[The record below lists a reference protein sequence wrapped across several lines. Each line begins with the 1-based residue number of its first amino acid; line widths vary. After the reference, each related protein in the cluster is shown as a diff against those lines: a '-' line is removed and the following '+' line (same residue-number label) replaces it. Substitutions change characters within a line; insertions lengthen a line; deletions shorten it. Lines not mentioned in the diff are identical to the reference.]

1 MLQPTRTIVFILF
14 ILSCWG
20 SVCHAQSASQAEL
33 LRLWYVK
40 PAENWNE
47 ALPIG
52 NGRLGA
58 MVFGGAAQERL
69 QLNEET
75 VWAGGPGNNLPDN
88 RFREALPELRKLIFE
103 GKYQEAQDLA
113 TQKVA
118 GPNVNHG
125 MPYQT
130 VGDLFIDFPGHDA
143 ATGYTRDLNIDQ
155 AVASTAYTVGNVQ
168 YTREVFASFT
178 DQVIVMK
185 VTAGKGGTVDCTI
198 RLKSPHTSKRIYT
211 EGQRLVLTGTSSS
224 HEGKTGQVKFEAL
237 VTPVLDGG
245 KLTTTD
251 STLIVSKARAVTV
264 YISMGTNFRNYHD
277 LSGDAHQKT
286 LGYLATALKQPYA
299 RAKSNHTA
307 YYQKFFHRVSLD
319 LGVTPATKQPIPARL
334 QQFATGNDPQLAA
347 LYFQFGRYLL
357 ISASQPGTQ
366 PATLQGLWNHQLM
379 PPWDSKYTIN
389 INTEMNYWPAEV
401 TDLPE
406 MHEPLFTLLKELAVT
421 GQASAKEMYGAR
433 GWMAHHNTDL
443 WRITGPVDGAFYGM
457 WPMGGAWLS
466 QHLWQHY
473 QYTGDVNFLKSV
485 YHVLKGAALF
495 YADALQT
502 EPSHEWLVVVP
513 SMSPENEHRRG
524 VSMTAGA
531 TMDNQLVFDVFS
543 NFLGAAALLRADQ
556 ALADSIRV
564 KLGKLPPMQIGKH
577 GQLQEW
583 LEDLDRPDDKHRHVS
598 HLYGLYPGNQVS
610 PYRNPAL
617 FQAARTSLVYR
628 GDKSTGWSMGWKVN
642 WWARL
647 QDGDRAYKLMQ
658 DQLTPSHDN
667 EGGTYPNLLDAHPP
681 FQIDGN
687 FGCTSG
693 IAEMLVQSHDGAVH
707 LLPALPDAWHTGK
720 VKGLKTRG
728 GFTIDLDW
736 KDGKISRLVVKS
748 ALGGKCRL
756 RVYDALKHAG
766 FQVAQG
772 ANGNPFFAVADVK
785 APVVVAAPGQGEHVR
800 RVYEYDLATEAGK
813 VYTFSF

>member
-1 MLQPTRTIVFILF
+1 MRTLII
-14 ILSCWG
+14 ILSMFLSG
-20 SVCHAQSASQAEL
+20 GTVCLAQSPSPSEL
-33 LRLWYVK
+33 LRLWYDK
-40 PAENWNE
+40 PAANWND

-58 MVFGGAAQERL
+58 MVFGGPAQERL

-75 VWAGGPGNNLPDN
+75 VWAGGPGNNLPDS
-88 RFREALPELRKLIFE
+88 RFREALPELRKLIFD
-103 GKYQEAQDLA
+103 GKYKEAQDLA
-113 TQKVA
+113 AQKVA
-118 GPNVNHG
+118 GPRVNNG

-130 VGDLFIDFPGHDA
+130 VGDLLIDFPGHDA
-143 ATGYTRDLNIDQ
+143 ATNYTRDLDINQ
-155 AVASTAYTVGNVQ
+155 AIASAAYTVNNVR

-178 DQVIVMK
+178 DQVIILK
-185 VTAGKGGTVDCTI
+185 ITTGKAGAINCTL
-198 RLKSPHTSKRIYT
+198 RLKSPHDSKRIYT
-211 EGQRLVLTGTSSS
+211 DQQRLALTGTSGN
-224 HEGKTGQVKFEAL
+224 HEGKKGQVNFEAL
-237 VTPVLDGG
+237 VTPVLEGG
-245 KLTTTD
+245 TLTTTD
-251 STLIVSKARAVTV
+251 SSLVVAQARTLTV
-264 YISMGTNFRNYHD
+264 YISMGTNVKNYHD
-277 LSGDAHQKT
+277 VTGDAHQKT
-286 LGYLATALKQPYA
+286 LGYLTTALKQPYA
-299 RAKSNHTA
+299 RAKSNHIA

-319 LGVTPATKQPIPARL
+319 LGTTPATKQPIPTRL

-357 ISASQPGTQ
+357 ISASQPNTQ

-401 TDLPE
+401 TALPE
-406 MHEPLFTLLKELAVT
+406 MHEPLFTMLKELAVT
-421 GQASAKEMYGAR
+421 GQESAREMYGAR
-433 GWMAHHNTDL
+433 GWVVHHNTDL

-473 QYTGDVNFLKSV
+473 LYTGDMNFLKNV
-485 YHVLKGAALF
+485 YDVLKGAALF
-495 YADALQT
+495 YVDALQT
-502 EPSHEWLVVVP
+502 EPAHGWSVVVP
-513 SMSPENEHRRG
+513 SMSPENEHHPG

-543 NFLGAAALLRADQ
+543 NFLGAAAVLRADQ
-556 ALADSIRV
+556 ALADSVRTT
-564 KLGKLPPMQIGKH
+564 LSKLPPMQVGKH

-583 LEDLDRPDDKHRHVS
+583 LEDWDRPDDKHRHVS
-598 HLYGLYPGNQVS
+598 HLYGLYPSNQVS

-647 QDGDRAYKLMQ
+647 QDGNRAYKLMQ

-693 IAEMLVQSHDGAVH
+693 IAEMLVQSQDGAVH
-707 LLPALPDAWHTGK
+707 LLPALPDAWSTGK
-720 VKGLKTRG
+720 VTGLKTRG
-728 GFTIDLDW
+728 GFTVDLDW
-736 KDGKISRLVVKS
+736 KNGKITKLVVKS
-748 ALGGKCRL
+748 ALGGQCRL
-756 RVYDALKHAG
+756 RAYSILKHAG
-766 FQVAQG
+766 LTPAKG
-772 ANGNPFFAVADVK
+772 ANGNPLFVVADVK
-785 APVVVAAPGQGEHVR
+785 EPTVVQGVQKAEPVRP
-800 RVYEYDLATEAGK
+800 VYEYDLTTEAGK
-813 VYTFSF
+813 VYSFSF